1 MCAFCFAGHRAA
13 MMTVLDL
20 HHLVIFDASK
30 AQGAHSATG
39 NTNLSPEVVQVW
51 WPNDH
56 QFVPSCQTDL
66 FAFLL
71 LALYGMAVHADIDR

>member
-1 MCAFCFAGHRAA
+1 

-56 QFVPSCQTDL
+56 QFVPSVKQTYL
-66 FAFLL
+66 PFFCSPC
-71 LALYGMAVHADIDR
+71 MAWPYMLI